1 MWVRWAF
8 HKNVEAKNY
17 MGTMAGIHVP
27 AVPQGLGALV
37 AQAVQV
43 LVFQDTVDEG
53 LLGELQM
60 VVDVG
65 PQAGLQIVLQVP
77 VEAERVVRWIWREKL
92 F

>member
-1 MWVRWAF
+1 MWVGWAF
-8 HKNVEAKNY
+8 HKNVEAKND

-27 AVPQGLGALV
+27 
-37 AQAVQV
+37 AVQV

-53 LLGELQM
+53 LLWELQM
-60 VVDVG
+60 LVDVG

-77 VEAERVVRWIWREKL
+77 VEAERVVRWIWREML